1 MPTHNPRKE
10 NNSANNCNC
19 RFQTEMTTKRQNLRT
34 AALIYEKIL
43 IAKFQSVLHIK
54 HSIHM
59 TLIQYFTLFFLIR
72 MEHFV
77 NNVIVICYA
86 LSLIPGFF
94 HPNVFN
100 ELLFNGDI
108 MWKTNSSG
116 LGTVVTNKDSTDL
129 FSRCLF
135 PWHSQLKNKDCKT
148 NSFET
153 LANAHT
159 INMKFSFKNPIKTF
173 ELWNHHILFSSRL
186 CK

>member
-1 MPTHNPRKE
+1 
-10 NNSANNCNC
+10 
-19 RFQTEMTTKRQNLRT
+19 MTTKRQNLRT
-34 AALIYEKIL
+34 AALIYKKIL

-54 HSIHM
+54 HLIHM

-77 NNVIVICYA
+77 NNVIVIFYA
-86 LSLIPGFF
+86 LSLTLGFF

-108 MWKTNSSG
+108 VFHIMWKTNSSG
-116 LGTVVTNKDSTDL
+116 LGSVVTNKDSTDL

-135 PWHSQLKNKDCKT
+135 SWHSQLKNKDCKT

-159 INMKFSFKNPIKTF
+159 IKMKFSFKNPIKTF

>member
-1 MPTHNPRKE
+1 MPTHNPCKE
-10 NNSANNCNC
+10 NNSANNRNC

-34 AALIYEKIL
+34 AALIY
-43 IAKFQSVLHIK
+43 
-54 HSIHM
+54 
-59 TLIQYFTLFFLIR
+59 
-72 MEHFV
+72 FV
-77 NNVIVICYA
+77 NNVIVIFYA
-86 LSLIPGFF
+86 LSLTPGFF

-108 MWKTNSSG
+108 VFHIMWKTNSSG
-116 LGTVVTNKDSTDL
+116 LGSVVTNKDSTDL

-135 PWHSQLKNKDCKT
+135 SWHSQLKNKDCKT

-159 INMKFSFKNPIKTF
+159 IKMKFSFKNPIKTF
-173 ELWNHHILFSSRL
+173 ELWNHHVLFSSRL